1 MFNHLCWCLGT
12 LTLGTHRTAHPFGGA
27 VRYHNSPVADPQPL
41 VVLAIVDA
49 VLVGMFFLYRVLP
62 WSRPGPWRLIW
73 LIAAM
78 TSVMFIASEAVA
90 LVTLGSAVAL
100 EHQIP
105 LFGAI
110 FAVSTGFIL
119 TYLSGQRVTE
129 RALTLAETDPLTQLG
144 NVRGFDARLGDLH
157 KRKESFALIYF
168 DLDGFKSVNDQL
180 GHPTGDAVLR
190 AVAAIVQSSVRR
202 GDVAA
207 RLGGDEFALLLPG
220 AGEGASRAVAD
231 RMLSAIAADR
241 TAGDRSITASV
252 GIVTEGQRLS
262 PTEVVRAADA
272 AMYRAKAAGGGRIA
286 MAGP

>member
-1 MFNHLCWCLGT
+1 MSET
-12 LTLGTHRTAHPFGGA
+12 E
-27 VRYHNSPVADPQPL
+27 PL

-49 VLVGMFFLYRVLP
+49 VLVGLFFLYRILP
-62 WSRPGPWRLIW
+62 WSRPGPWRIIW
-73 LIAAM
+73 LIAAL

-90 LVTLGSAVAL
+90 LTILGSAVSF

-110 FAVSTGFIL
+110 FAVSAGFIL

-157 KRKESFALIYF
+157 KRRESFALVYF
-168 DLDGFKSVNDQL
+168 DLDGFKRVNDEL

-190 AVAAIVQSSVRR
+190 AVAAIAQSSIRR

-220 AGEGASRAVAD
+220 AGEGAARAVAD
-231 RMLSAIAADR
+231 RVLSAIAADR
-241 TAGDRSITASV
+241 TAAGRPIAASI
-252 GIVTEGQRLS
+252 GIVTEGQRMS

-286 MAGP
+286 VAEVG